1 MPDYKDPGPA
11 AKLEIYV
18 KPTCPYCKAARQ
30 HYDGLGIPYVE
41 HDAQNDPAA
50 RKAMFAYT
58 GGNPT
63 VPAIVIDGA
72 TVIGSWMR
80 PWMWRLTRATSFTC
94 SFGGM
99 L

>member
-41 HDAQNDPAA
+41 HDAQNDSAA

-63 VPAIVIDGA
+63 VPAIVIDG
-72 TVIGSWMR
+72 VYQRSGWGDPPR
-80 PWMWRLTRATSFTC
+80 
-94 SFGGM
+94 G
-99 L
+99 